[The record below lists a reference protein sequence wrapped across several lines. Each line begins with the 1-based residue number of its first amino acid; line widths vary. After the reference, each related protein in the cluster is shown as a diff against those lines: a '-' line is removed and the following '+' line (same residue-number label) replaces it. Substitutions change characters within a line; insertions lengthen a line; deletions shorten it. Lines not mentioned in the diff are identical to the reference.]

1 MITCNQLLIG
11 YERNWEVRVSHTICI
26 ICTGLITGYVLFS
39 IMGAIYQKKFHNY
52 KIISILGSMIY
63 TLLEIFIADIRIPL
77 INILNT
83 LLFVI
88 IASLILFL
96 PERKEV
102 LLNSVSTV
110 IYLAL
115 MDFIVTNLCSFFVI
129 GSASTNLL
137 NPKFFIISGVCNALV
152 VLCTYNVF
160 IDLLKKCHFSKTTLV
175 LYGYMLFLL
184 IFEIFLLCYL
194 AGGVESISDMPLLIV
209 GISLVIIDL
218 GMIFV
223 YKKLSEY
230 AALKNI
236 ALLMEQQRI
245 MTIKYYEGL
254 QERYNETQKVVHDI
268 KKHLQVVETLKDD
281 PNMKK
286 DYIGNLKET
295 ISNMESQF
303 QCKDKI
309 LCAVLF
315 DKIQVCKKN
324 YIKLDINIQDIEF
337 NFMDNIEITSL
348 FSNLLDNAIEA
359 CCRSD
364 SEKREIKLRV
374 HQFKEYVIINLSNTL
389 GKLPIVQ
396 EGELLSEKPNHLG
409 IGMKILQDL
418 ANKYYGDLSYDYS
431 DEYFQTK
438 LILSTNVSQ

>member
-1 MITCNQLLIG
+1 
-11 YERNWEVRVSHTICI
+11 
-26 ICTGLITGYVLFS
+26 
-39 IMGAIYQKKFHNY
+39 MGAIYQKKFNNY
-52 KIISILGSMIY
+52 GIISLLGSVVY
-63 TLLEIFIADIRIPL
+63 TLLQFFIANLTMPL

-88 IASLILFL
+88 IASFLLFI

-102 LLNSVSTV
+102 LLNSAATV

-115 MDFIVTNLCSFFVI
+115 MDFIATNLCSFFVK
-129 GSASTNLL
+129 GNTATNLV
-137 NPKFFIISGVCNALV
+137 NPNFFIISGICNALV

-184 IFEIFLLCYL
+184 AFEIFLLCYL
-194 AGGVESISDMPLLIV
+194 AGGTASIDEMALLIT
-209 GISLVIIDL
+209 GISLLIIDL

-230 AALKNI
+230 TAVKNI
-236 ALLMEQQRI
+236 AQLMDQQRI

-254 QERYNETQKVVHDI
+254 QERYNDIQKVVHDI
-268 KKHLQVVETLKDD
+268 KKHLQVVETLKDVPD
-281 PNMKK
+281 LKQ
-286 DYIGNLKET
+286 DYIVSLQET
-295 ISNMESQF
+295 ISKIEFQF

-309 LCAVLF
+309 LCAILY

-324 YIKLDINIQDIEF
+324 HINFDINIQDIEF
-337 NFMDNIEITSL
+337 DFMDNIEITSL

-364 SEKREIKLRV
+364 LKEREIKLRV
-374 HQFKEYVIINLSNTL
+374 HKFKEYVIINISNSL
-389 GKLPIVQ
+389 GKSPIEQ

-409 IGMKILQDL
+409 LGMKILYDI
-418 ANKYYGDLSYDYS
+418 ASKYCGDLSYDYS
-431 DEYFQTK
+431 DKHFQTK
-438 LILSTNVSQ
+438 LILSTNVS